1 MRIDKFLKIS
11 RILKRRSVGKEA
23 CDSNIVAVNGK
34 KVKPSYKVKV
44 GDVVEVFFASGTLKF
59 VVKLIKE
66 SVKKEEVSSLYDI
79 ITESENE

>member
-23 CDSNIVAVNGK
+23 CDTDMVAVNGK
-34 KVKPSYKVKV
+34 TVKPSYKIKV

-59 VVKLIKE
+59 KIINIKE
-66 SVKKEEVSSLYDI
+66 TVKKDEVSSLYQI
-79 ITESENE
+79 LTEN